1 MILAASPRSVLLEV
15 GVKHL
20 LIEVEKDWV
29 DQNRSAV
36 VVVGSFDHPVWE
48 VAVGGCIYPRT
59 LLHVKD
65 RLQYCSIWC
74 LLNDL
79 IRF

>member
-1 MILAASPRSVLLEV
+1 MILAASSRSVLLEV

-36 VVVGSFDHPVWE
+36 VVVGSVDHPV
-48 VAVGGCIYPRT
+48 
-59 LLHVKD
+59 
-65 RLQYCSIWC
+65 
-74 LLNDL
+74 
-79 IRF
+79 